1 MNQFTLKFCVH
12 CRAEKIAN
20 DAKAAVSHYKDELF
34 YYHTE
39 IKETRMKCYN
49 LQMENDENESTV
61 LKLHERSRDE
71 YKQYKK
77 QIHSLQEQ
85 IKELKSEKEI
95 KNK

>member
-12 CRAEKIAN
+12 CRAEAIAN
-20 DAKAAVSHYKDELF
+20 DAKAAVLHYKDETF
-34 YYHTE
+34 CYHTE
-39 IKETRMKCYN
+39 LKETRMKYFN
-49 LQMENDENESTV
+49 QQMENESTV
-61 LKLHERSRDE
+61 QKLHERSRDE